1 MSNQPNNNRFNQ
13 NRDYSMYNVANTEA
27 NQTKDTFL
35 KNGSNIIKNYSSSTT
50 RRESDTL
57 NPYVM
62 ESKIKDLEA
71 KLSNLEQ
78 TNQMLIER
86 LNNNERNF
94 QIQLKQ
100 IQVSNLEEKENRY
113 KAEKV
118 ISSISEQNNANSN
131 DLNLKINMLQEAL
144 VKGENE
150 KRFRIT
156 EIFNREINRKNNKNG
171 QI

>member
-150 KRFRIT
+150 KML
-156 EIFNREINRKNNKNG
+156 

>member
-150 KRFRIT
+150 KML
-156 EIFNREINRKNNKNG
+156 REINRKNNKNG